1 MKKIIKYLTHPREAL
16 ICLMNKNFF
25 LFLPDKLY
33 LKWKYKLLIGKKLD
47 LKNPKL
53 LSEKLQ
59 WLKLY
64 NRNPEYT
71 KMVDKYEVRN
81 YIENKIGKQYLIPLV
96 GVYDKFDDIDFDKL
110 PNKFVIKCTH
120 DSGGLVI
127 CKDKNTLNMKAA
139 KKKINKFMKR
149 NYYKVHREWPY
160 KNVKPRIV
168 IEKYIENKD
177 KSDLLEYNIF
187 CFNGIPK
194 LVSVCYRDKEKNRFN
209 DFYDSDFN
217 KLDLKCIYN
226 ASNVIL
232 DKPKQFDKMK
242 EIASILSKDIPHLRV
257 DFYLCNNKIYLGELT
272 FFHFAGF
279 TKFEPKNYEITLG
292 DYLKLDEGNTNEK

>member
-25 LFLPDKLY
+25 FFLPDKLY

-64 NRNPEYT
+64 NRNSEYT
-71 KMVDKYEVRN
+71 EMVDKYEVRN

-127 CKDKNTLNMKAA
+127 CKDKSTLNMKAA
-139 KKKINKFMKR
+139 KRKINKFMKR

-194 LVSVCYRDKEKNRFN
+194 LVSVCYGDKEKNRFN

-242 EIASILSKDIPHLRV
+242 EIASILSKNIPHLRV

>member
-1 MKKIIKYLTHPREAL
+1 MKKIIKYLTNPREAL

-25 LFLPDKLY
+25 FFLPDKLY

-71 KMVDKYEVRN
+71 EMVDKYEVRN

-127 CKDKNTLNMKAA
+127 CKDKSTLNMKAA
-139 KKKINKFMKR
+139 KRKINKFMKR

-194 LVSVCYRDKEKNRFN
+194 LVSVCYGDKEKNRFN

-242 EIASILSKDIPHLRV
+242 EIASILSKNIPHLRV

>member
-1 MKKIIKYLTHPREAL
+1 
-16 ICLMNKNFF
+16 MNKNFF
-25 LFLPDKLY
+25 FFLQDKLY

-71 KMVDKYEVRN
+71 EMVDKYEVRN

-96 GVYDKFDDIDFDKL
+96 GVYDKFDDIDVDKL

-127 CKDKNTLNMKAA
+127 CKDKSTLNMKAA
-139 KKKINKFMKR
+139 KRKINKFMKR

-194 LVSVCYRDKEKNRFN
+194 LVSVCYGDKEKNRFN

-226 ASNVIL
+226 VSNVIL
-232 DKPKQFDKMK
+232 EKPKQFNKMK
-242 EIASILSKDIPHLRV
+242 EIASILSKNIPHLRV

-292 DYLKLDEGNTNEK
+292 DYLKLDEVNTNEK

>member
-25 LFLPDKLY
+25 FFLPDKLY

-71 KMVDKYEVRN
+71 EMVDKYEVRN

-96 GVYDKFDDIDFDKL
+96 GVYDNFNDIDFDKL
-110 PNKFVIKCTH
+110 PNQFVIKCTH

-139 KKKINKFMKR
+139 KKKINKF
-149 NYYKVHREWPY
+149 
-160 KNVKPRIV
+160 
-168 IEKYIENKD
+168 IENKD
-177 KSDLLEYNIF
+177 KSDLLKYNIF

-194 LVSVCYRDKEKNRFN
+194 LVSVCYGDKEKNRFN

-226 ASNVIL
+226 ASNVIF

-242 EIASILSKDIPHLRV
+242 EIASILSKNIPHLRV

-279 TKFEPKNYEITLG
+279 TKFEPKDYEITLG
-292 DYLKLDEGNTNEK
+292 NYLKLGEGNTNEK

>member
-25 LFLPDKLY
+25 FFLPDKLY

-71 KMVDKYEVRN
+71 EMVDKYEVRN

-96 GVYDKFDDIDFDKL
+96 GVYDNFDDIDFDKL
-110 PNKFVIKCTH
+110 PNQFVIKCTH

-194 LVSVCYRDKEKNRFN
+194 LVSVCYGDKEKNMFN

-226 ASNVIL
+226 ASNVIF

-242 EIASILSKDIPHLRV
+242 EIASILSKNIPHLRV

-279 TKFEPKNYEITLG
+279 TKFEPKDYEITLG
-292 DYLKLDEGNTNEK
+292 NYLKLGEGNTNEK

>member
-25 LFLPDKLY
+25 FFLPDKLY

-194 LVSVCYRDKEKNRFN
+194 LVSVCYGDKEKNRFN

>member
-25 LFLPDKLY
+25 FFLPDKLY

-71 KMVDKYEVRN
+71 EMVDKYEVRN

-96 GVYDKFDDIDFDKL
+96 GVYDNFNDIDFDKL
-110 PNKFVIKCTH
+110 PNQFVIKCTH

-194 LVSVCYRDKEKNRFN
+194 LVSVCYGDKEKNRFN

-226 ASNVIL
+226 ASNVIF

-242 EIASILSKDIPHLRV
+242 EIASILSKNIPHLRV

-279 TKFEPKNYEITLG
+279 TKFEPKDYEITLVN
-292 DYLKLDEGNTNEK
+292 YLKLGEGNTNEK

>member
-1 MKKIIKYLTHPREAL
+1 MKKIIKYLTHPRETL

-25 LFLPDKLY
+25 FFLPDKLY

-71 KMVDKYEVRN
+71 EMVDKYEVRN

-127 CKDKNTLNMKAA
+127 CKDKSTLNMKAA
-139 KKKINKFMKR
+139 KRKINKFMKR

-194 LVSVCYRDKEKNRFN
+194 LVSVCYGDKEKNRFN

-242 EIASILSKDIPHLRV
+242 EIASILSKNIPHLRV

>member
-25 LFLPDKLY
+25 FFLPDKLY

-71 KMVDKYEVRN
+71 EMVDKYEVRN

-127 CKDKNTLNMKAA
+127 CKDKSTLNMKAA
-139 KKKINKFMKR
+139 KRKINKFMKR

-194 LVSVCYRDKEKNRFN
+194 LVSVCYGDKEKNRFN

-242 EIASILSKDIPHLRV
+242 EIASILSKNIPHLRV

>member
-25 LFLPDKLY
+25 FFLPDKLY

-71 KMVDKYEVRN
+71 EMVDKYEVRN

-127 CKDKNTLNMKAA
+127 CKDKSTLNMKAA
-139 KKKINKFMKR
+139 KRKINKFMKR
-149 NYYKVHREWPY
+149 KYYKVHREWPN

-194 LVSVCYRDKEKNRFN
+194 LVSVCYGDKEKNRFN

-242 EIASILSKDIPHLRV
+242 EIASILSKNIPHLRV

>member
-25 LFLPDKLY
+25 FFLQDKLY

-71 KMVDKYEVRN
+71 EMVDKYEVRN

-96 GVYDKFDDIDFDKL
+96 GVYDKFDDIDVDKL

-127 CKDKNTLNMKAA
+127 CKDKSTLNMKAA
-139 KKKINKFMKR
+139 KRKINKFMKR

-194 LVSVCYRDKEKNRFN
+194 LVSVCYGDKEKNRFN

-226 ASNVIL
+226 VSNVIL
-232 DKPKQFDKMK
+232 EKPKQFNKMK
-242 EIASILSKDIPHLRV
+242 EIASILSKNIPHLRV

-292 DYLKLDEGNTNEK
+292 DYLKLDEVNTNEK

>member
-25 LFLPDKLY
+25 FFLPDKLY

-81 YIENKIGKQYLIPLV
+81 YIENKLGKQYLIPLV

-194 LVSVCYRDKEKNRFN
+194 LVSVCYGDKEKNRFN

>member
-25 LFLPDKLY
+25 FFLPDKLY

-71 KMVDKYEVRN
+71 EMVDKYEVRN

-96 GVYDKFDDIDFDKL
+96 GVYDNFDDIDFDKL
-110 PNKFVIKCTH
+110 PNQFVIKCTH

-168 IEKYIENKD
+168 IEKYIENKIVNSNMNIESDVLKVGHHGSSTSTSSIFLKKVNPKMAIISVGKNNEFNHPD
-177 KSDLLEYNIF
+177 KKVIHRLNEN
-187 CFNGIPK
+187 
-194 LVSVCYRDKEKNRFN
+194 
-209 DFYDSDFN
+209 
-217 KLDLKCIYN
+217 
-226 ASNVIL
+226 NV
-232 DKPKQFDKMK
+232 
-242 EIASILSKDIPHLRV
+242 
-257 DFYLCNNKIYLGELT
+257 KIYQTSIDGNIVLT
-272 FFHFAGF
+272 SNG
-279 TKFEPKNYEITLG
+279 TKIT
-292 DYLKLDEGNTNEK
+292 KIK